1 MTLKLLVVCSLLLA
15 TIATA
20 FRYGT
25 KITSSKTANM
35 KGDAVTKVIASLGI
49 ASSLL
54 GGALNAN
61 AAAIS
66 STGTSFAQAQSTS
79 FQIAAADPIP
89 SLGAPAP
96 DFSLP
101 SNTGKS
107 ISLNDLRGSRTVLY
121 FYPGDFTSGCTIEA
135 QAFQRDY
142 TKYKDLDAKIVGV
155 SVDSVEKHLDFS
167 KSYGLDFPLLSD
179 QGGKVS
185 AQYGTLLDIPF
196 MGKFSNRQT
205 YIISPDGKVEYVFT
219 DVESR
224 LAKHSSEVLAKLTE
238 LKK

>member
-1 MTLKLLVVCSLLLA
+1 MTNTV
-15 TIATA
+15 TH
-20 FRYGT
+20 T
-25 KITSSKTANM
+25 KRDT
-35 KGDAVTKVIASLGI
+35 VTKAIASFGI
-49 ASSLL
+49 ASSLF
-54 GGALNAN
+54 GGALVSN
-61 AAAIS
+61 AADIAQTT
-66 STGTSFAQAQSTS
+66 TG
-79 FQIAAADPIP
+79 FQTTTLEIAAAGDPIP
-89 SLGAPAP
+89 SLGSPAP

-101 SNTGKS
+101 SNTGKP
-107 ISLNDLRGSRTVLY
+107 ISLADLKGSRTVLY

-142 TKYKDLDAKIVGV
+142 PKYKELDAKIIGV